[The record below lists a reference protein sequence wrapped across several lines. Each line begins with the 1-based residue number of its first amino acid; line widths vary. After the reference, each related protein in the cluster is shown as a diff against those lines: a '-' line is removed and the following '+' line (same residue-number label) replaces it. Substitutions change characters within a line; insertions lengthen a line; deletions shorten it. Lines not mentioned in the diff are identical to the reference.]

1 VQASWLGA
9 HNITWTLTYHH
20 ADLDTAIPIGSTV
33 YSTINFVSSGP
44 VPINIG
50 QARVSFPLA
59 EHFTVDAEVR
69 YSSDQPRPAHGS
81 QGAGELRL
89 KYSY

>member
-1 VQASWLGA
+1 MINQ
-9 HNITWTLTYHH
+9 T
-20 ADLDTAIPIGSTV
+20 IPAGGTV
-33 YSTINFVSSGP
+33 YSTLNFVSSAA

-50 QARVSFPLA
+50 EVRASFALLK
-59 EHFTVDAEVR
+59 HFTVDAEVR

-89 KYSY
+89 KYSF